1 MKTFYKINNGLAKLW
16 LFCSISIFEETSYFF
31 WLICGLPV
39 GVSCMFV
46 YLKVEKQNKTQV
58 QACISPHSSL
68 KKCSNCNHNSSKQD
82 NTDSHS
88 AKHGNKISTLPKLFS
103 YQVMEFFTQSVVM
116 VFLPSITH
124 SRHVMANTHTHQ
136 QVVIPPGEL
145 CINHISQHIP
155 SVYLS
160 KAVEFASFNKL
171 QLERFPPPSSQ
182 RYPQHHQTR
191 KPFFY
196 WGQYPHFHRTM
207 ALNHLLWCN
216 NTCEYFTI
224 AAQ

>member
-160 KAVEFASFNKL
+160 KAVEFASFSKL
-171 QLERFPPPSSQ
+171 QLERFSPQVLSDILSIIKPANLSSTGVNI
-182 RYPQHHQTR
+182 RIFIEPW
-191 KPFFY
+191 PLIIFFDVI
-196 WGQYPHFHRTM
+196 
-207 ALNHLLWCN
+207 LLV
-216 NTCEYFTI
+216 NTL
-224 AAQ
+224 Q